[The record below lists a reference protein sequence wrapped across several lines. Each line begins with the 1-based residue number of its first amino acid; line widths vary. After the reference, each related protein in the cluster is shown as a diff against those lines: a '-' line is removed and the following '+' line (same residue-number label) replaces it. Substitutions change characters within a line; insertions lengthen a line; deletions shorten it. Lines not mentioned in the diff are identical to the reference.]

1 MRAATGKVCGL
12 VCIAVMAPTAHAA
25 GEWVAVAKTD
35 RTEVF
40 ANAASIG
47 VSPASWVI
55 IATRQNF
62 TEPQPAAK
70 KGKTFLSARNEYR
83 VDCAT
88 RRLAYREIDAYAER
102 DLQGERVQK
111 TKVGEKNLKW
121 MDAPAGTVFGEVLD
135 YACKHVP
142 SATAPRSTSV
152 MPADPRAATAAS

>member
-1 MRAATGKVCGL
+1 MRAAKGIVCGL
-12 VCIAVMAPTAHAA
+12 VCIAAMATPAHAA
-25 GEWVAVAKTD
+25 GEWVSVAKTD

-40 ANAASIG
+40 ANPASLG
-47 VSPASWVI
+47 VSAASWVI
-55 IATRQNF
+55 VATRQNF

-83 VDCAT
+83 VDCGS

-121 MDAPAGTVFGEVLD
+121 MDAPTGTVFGEILD
-135 YACKHVP
+135 YACKNVP
-142 SATAPRSTSV
+142 
-152 MPADPRAATAAS
+152 AASAAGAAS

>member
-1 MRAATGKVCGL
+1 MRLSATLIVGVAS
-12 VCIAVMAPTAHAA
+12 VTVISATALAA
-25 GEWVAVAKTD
+25 GEWVSVAKTD
-35 RTEVF
+35 RTEVL
-40 ANAASIG
+40 ANPASLG

-88 RRLAYREIDAYAER
+88 RRLAYREIDAYAQP

-111 TKVGEKNLKW
+111 TKIGEKNLKW
-121 MDAPAGTVFGEVLD
+121 MDAPSGTVFGEIVD
-135 YACKHVP
+135 YACKNSPAAPVP
-142 SATAPRSTSV
+142 AR
-152 MPADPRAATAAS
+152 